1 MRRVVITGIGIVSPV
16 GNSAAATWN
25 GLIEGKSGIAPIT
38 QFDATNF
45 STRIAGEVKDF
56 KPTEHGIDEKEAKR
70 LDRYQHFCLA
80 TAIEAVRDSGIDL
93 DKEDRERAGAS
104 IGIGFGGIISFEEE
118 HAKYMQNGPRRISP
132 FIIPQ
137 MIANLGPGYVS
148 IRFGLKGPQA
158 CPVAACATGTFG
170 VIEGY
175 RLIKDGV
182 ADIMVSGGVEAA
194 ISPMSV
200 GGFCSMKA
208 LSTRNDEPTKASRP
222 FDKGRDGFVPAEGGA
237 ALVLEELEHAKARG
251 AKIYAEVV
259 GWGSSSDAYHVT
271 QPAPGGEGA
280 FRAMKY
286 ALASAGIKPEQV
298 QYVNAHGTST
308 PFNDKLE
315 TAAIKQLFG
324 DHAKKLKISSTK
336 SMSGHLLGGSGS
348 FEAAVT
354 ALSIHHGKVHGTMNH
369 ETPDPE
375 CDLDYVPNKAQD
387 LDIRYAISNSFG
399 FGGVN
404 GVLVLAKYH

>member
-1 MRRVVITGIGIVSPV
+1 MRRVVITGIGIVSPL
-16 GNSAAATWN
+16 GNNAAATWN

-56 KPTEHGIDEKEAKR
+56 KPAEHGIDEKEAKR
-70 LDRYQHFCLA
+70 MDRFQHFCLA
-80 TAIEAVRDSGIDL
+80 TAIEAVRDSGIDFG
-93 DKEDRERAGAS
+93 KEDHERTGAS
-104 IGIGFGGIISFEEE
+104 IGIGFGGIVSFEAE

-148 IRFGLKGPQA
+148 INFGLKGPQA

-175 RLIKDGV
+175 RLIKEGI
-182 ADIMVSGGVEAA
+182 ADIMLSGGVEAA

-208 LSTRNDEPTKASRP
+208 LSSRNEEPTKASRP
-222 FDKGRDGFVPAEGGA
+222 FDAGREGFVPAEGGA
-237 ALVLEELEHAKARG
+237 TLVLEELEHAKARG

-259 GWGSSSDAYHVT
+259 GWGSSSDAFHIT
-271 QPAPGGEGA
+271 QPAPGGEGGY
-280 FRAMKY
+280 RAMKY

-298 QYVNAHGTST
+298 QYINAHGTST

-315 TAAIKQLFG
+315 TAALKRLYG
-324 DHAKKLKISSTK
+324 DHAKNLKISSTK
-336 SMSGHLLGGSGS
+336 SMTGHLLGGAGS
-348 FEAAVT
+348 LEAAVT
-354 ALSIHHGKVHGTMNH
+354 ALSIYNKKVHGTMNY

-375 CDLDYVPNKAQD
+375 CDLDYVPNKAQS
-387 LDIRYAISNSFG
+387 LDITYAMSNSFG

-404 GVLVLAKYH
+404 GVLVLGKY

>member
-16 GNSAAATWN
+16 GNNTAATWN

-56 KPTEHGIDEKEAKR
+56 DPAQHGIDEKEAKR
-70 LDRYQHFCLA
+70 MDRFQHFCLA

-93 DKEDRERAGAS
+93 EKEDRERTGAS
-104 IGIGFGGIISFEEE
+104 IGIGFGGIISFENE

-148 IRFGLKGPQA
+148 IRFGLKGPQV

-175 RLIKDGV
+175 RLIKDGIT
-182 ADIMVSGGVEAA
+182 DIMLSGGVEAA

-208 LSTRNDEPTKASRP
+208 LSSRNDEPTKASRP
-222 FDKGRDGFVPAEGGA
+222 FDAGRDGFVPGEGGA
-237 ALVLEELEHAKARG
+237 TLLLEELEHAKARG

-259 GWGSSSDAYHVT
+259 GWGSSSDAFHIT

-280 FRAMKY
+280 YRAMKY
-286 ALASAGIKPEQV
+286 ALASAGLKPEQV

-336 SMSGHLLGGSGS
+336 SMSGHLLGGAGS
-348 FEAAVT
+348 LEAAVT
-354 ALSIHHGKVHGTMNH
+354 ALSIHNRKIHGTMNY

-375 CDLDYVPNKAQD
+375 CDLDYVPNKAQS
-387 LDIRYAISNSFG
+387 LDITYAMSNSFG

-404 GVLVLAKYH
+404 GVLVLGKY